1 DVGQVLADDRRA
13 VDEAAVALGD
23 EDAEQ
28 RVLDPRVDDA
38 HVGRVVDADAGILGG
53 VRVAASPD
61 GQAAHLHAGS
71 GDAEHGALT
80 VAVAQGAG
88 VPHEVDRAREE
99 DVLVLNARGRH
110 DRVTVAGG
118 GDRGGDGGV
127 SLAHDQVR
135 APGGCRPECDE
146 GEGAGGQRLPT
157 TPGE

>member
-1 DVGQVLADDRRA
+1 RRVPDDDVAAALDVVAGEAAAGGVPEPDAVPAADVGQILADDRRA

-38 HVGRVVDADAGILGG
+38 HVGRVVDAGAGILGG

-80 VAVAQGAG
+80 VAVEHGAG
-88 VPHEVDRAREE
+88 VPHEVDRALEE
-99 DVLVLNARGRH
+99 DVLVMNARGHH
-110 DRVTVAGG
+110 DRVTVAGASNRR
-118 GDRGGDGGV
+118 GD
-127 SLAHDQVR
+127 
-135 APGGCRPECDE
+135 
-146 GEGAGGQRLPT
+146 
-157 TPGE
+157 